1 MFTYLFLGFF
11 LLDLFTRFWLAQR
24 QIHHV
29 MLHRGTVPEEFSS
42 RISLRSH
49 QRAADYTIAKVKL
62 NQYERLV
69 DAVVLICLTLMGGL
83 QQLDL
88 FWARHIDHEIWRQIA
103 LILSVAG
110 LLGLI
115 SMPFNVWKKFR
126 LEARFGFNRLT
137 PALFVRDTLIGS
149 VLGMVLLSICAG
161 AILLFMEKTG
171 EQWPLWA
178 WLFWVGFNLFLI
190 WAYPTFIAP
199 LFNSFKPLERD
210 SLRERINALAER
222 CQFKL
227 NGLYVM
233 DGSKRSAHG
242 NAYFTGLGNNKRI
255 VFFDTLL
262 NKLDDEEIEAVL
274 AHELGHFKHHHIRQR
289 LIFNF
294 LGSLL
299 VFLLLGWLSQKA
311 WFYVDLGVIPQL
323 GRANDGMALVLFFLC
338 LPVFTFWITPLINLS
353 SRKHEYQADAFA
365 AAQCPSIHLRHALLK
380 LYNDNAATLTPD
392 PLHSAFYDTHPSALS
407 RLQHLER
414 YENQQSI

>member
-29 MLHRGTVPEEFSS
+29 MLHRSTVPEEFCS

-49 QRAADYTIAKVKL
+49 QRAADYTVAKVKL

-69 DAVVLICLTLMGGL
+69 DAVVLICLTLLGGL

-110 LLGLI
+110 LLGAI
-115 SMPFNVWKKFR
+115 SLPFNAWKKFR

-137 PALFVRDTLIGS
+137 PALFVRDTLVGS
-149 VLGMVLLSICAG
+149 LLGMVLLSVCAG
-161 AILLFMEKTG
+161 VILLFMEKTG
-171 EQWPLWA
+171 PQWPLWA

-210 SLRERINALAER
+210 SLRDRINALAQR
-222 CQFKL
+222 CDFKL
-227 NGLYVM
+227 NGLFVM

-294 LGSLL
+294 VGSLAL
-299 VFLLLGWLSQKA
+299 FVLLGWLSQKA

-338 LPVFTFWITPLINLS
+338 LPVFTFWITPLTNLS

-365 AAQCPSIHLRHALLK
+365 AAQCPPLHLRHALLK

-414 YENQQSI
+414 YENQ

>member
-11 LLDLFTRFWLAQR
+11 LLDLLTRFWLAQR
-24 QIHHV
+24 QIRHV
-29 MLHRGTVPEEFSS
+29 IMNRGAVPEAFSA

-49 QRAADYTIAKVKL
+49 QRAADYTVAKVKL
-62 NQYERLV
+62 SQYERLV
-69 DAVVLICLTLMGGL
+69 DGAVLIGLTLLGGL

-88 FWARHIDHEIWRQIA
+88 FWAKHIDHEIWRQIA
-103 LILSVAG
+103 LVLSVAL
-110 LLGLI
+110 LLGVI
-115 SMPFNVWKKFR
+115 SLPFSAWKKFH

-137 PALFVRDTLIGS
+137 PLLFIRDTLVGG
-149 VLGMVLLSICAG
+149 VLTMVLLGICAG
-161 AILLFMEKTG
+161 AILLFMQSTG
-171 EQWPLWA
+171 AQWPLWA
-178 WLFWVGFNLFLI
+178 WVFWVVFNLVLI

-210 SLRERINALAER
+210 SLRDRINALAER
-222 CQFKL
+222 CKFKL
-227 NGLYVM
+227 NGLFVM

-274 AHELGHFKHHHIRQR
+274 AHELGHFTHHHIRQR
-289 LIFNF
+289 LLMNF
-294 LGSLL
+294 VASLVL
-299 VFLLLGWLSQKA
+299 FVLLGWLSQKA

-338 LPVFTFWITPLINLS
+338 LPVFTFWITPLTNIG

-365 AAQCPSIHLRHALLK
+365 AQQSSPQHLRSALLK